1 MQDFNAF
8 YDDRLKPLIV
18 SLDEDKKNIKK
29 KYFRYLLLPFLI
41 LLLIALCLTIRYSQP
56 SFVFLLVF
64 IFVFVGAI
72 IHKKISSPYVE
83 KFKTTII
90 TELVKFVHEDLV
102 YDHENYIDEGVFRES
117 RLYNHRIDSYKGE
130 DYISGKVDK
139 TWIEFSEVIARYKTE
154 TRTKNGT
161 RTQWH
166 TLFDGLFFIAD
177 FNKEFNSDLIIKPDI
192 AERMFGRFG
201 QKLQKLNI
209 FEHGE
214 LIKMENPDFEK
225 VFRVHG
231 TDQREARYIL
241 TPALMEQILNLN
253 KKINRKGNQDIS
265 LSFINSKLYI
275 AVPQGSNLFEPRIF
289 GKEVVKTEN
298 LMEYYIYIKLMVG
311 IVEDLDLNTRIWT
324 KE

>member
-18 SLDEDKKNIKK
+18 SLDEDKKIIKK

-41 LLLIALCLTIRYSQP
+41 LLFIALCLTIRYSQP
-56 SFVFLLVF
+56 SFVFFLVF

-90 TELVKFVHEDLV
+90 TELVKFVHKDLV
-102 YDHENYIDEGVFRES
+102 YDHDNYISEGVFRES

-130 DYISGKVDK
+130 DYISGMVGK
-139 TWIEFSEVIARYKTE
+139 TWIEFSEVIAKYKTE

-177 FNKEFNSDLIIKPDI
+177 FNKEFNSDLIIKPDM
-192 AERMFGRFG
+192 AERIFGRFG

-241 TPALMEQILNLN
+241 TPSLMEQIFNLN
-253 KKINRKGNQDIS
+253 KKIKKKGNQDIS

-275 AVPQGSNLFEPRIF
+275 AVPLTSNLFEPRLL

-298 LMEYYIYIKLMVG
+298 IMEYYIYIKLMVG